1 MAIRKIFSKRQRRPL
16 WKIDAWIGPRGKKT
30 RVRDHAY
37 ETKRDA
43 EQALAEIRAHE
54 RKAKFGVLV
63 DRPRLADLIEQRIP
77 TIKNK
82 DEKTRAKRILTTW
95 LALLPSNIR
104 VDEISSP
111 FIRLYAEKRERDGLI
126 ASSISRE
133 LNTITAT
140 LNAAGEFFPELSQWQ
155 KPKTPRP
162 KVSKSRRERVIT
174 DEEYRAIIAKLTRPP
189 DPSEGSTAYRQRN
202 AHSARLRMAAIFRF
216 AMATGMRPQEI
227 YTLPWSSIE
236 WDNQRI
242 KVYGQKVEMKV
253 NPVRYVP
260 LSETVREILESQ
272 KEFST
277 KRKYIFT
284 RGPEATAK
292 MYRVLKDAAEACG
305 IPYGNKKENAF
316 VLYCAR
322 HTFTT
327 RLLQSG
333 LDMRTVGD
341 ITGHSDRQMILHYSH
356 VTPESRA
363 RAMKAMDGIEAER
376 DGHNYGH
383 NAIQNP

>member
-1 MAIRKIFSKRQRRPL
+1 MAIRKIFSKRQRRLL

-30 RVRDHAY
+30 RFRSHEF

-43 EQALAEIRAHE
+43 EDALAKIRGQEH
-54 RKAKFGVLV
+54 KAKFGVVV

-82 DEKTRAKRILTTW
+82 DEKTRATRILTTW

-111 FIRLYAEKRERDGLI
+111 SIRLYAEKRERDGLI

-174 DEEYRAIIAKLTRPP
+174 DEEYRAIMTKLTRPP
-189 DPSEGSTAYRQRN
+189 DPAEGSTPYRQRN
-202 AHSARLRMAAIFRF
+202 AHGARLRMAAIFRF

-272 KEFST
+272 KEFAS

-322 HTFTT
+322 HTF
-327 RLLQSG
+327 
-333 LDMRTVGD
+333 
-341 ITGHSDRQMILHYSH
+341 
-356 VTPESRA
+356 
-363 RAMKAMDGIEAER
+363 
-376 DGHNYGH
+376 
-383 NAIQNP
+383 